1 MDSLFPRASHR
12 YVLVVSLLLTISL
25 LVSLIGC
32 SKEAP
37 PAAPPLPVKTTDV
50 VQRDVPIYKEW
61 VGQTIGALDIELRAR
76 VAGWLKGMHFAE
88 GSEVKKG
95 ALLYTIDQS
104 ELEQAVAEA
113 QGRLAQART
122 LMVRARSD
130 VNRYRPLAQAGAVS
144 QRDLESAEAEYGAR
158 KGEVEAAQAALN
170 VAKINLG
177 YASVYAPINGLIGI
191 SLARVGDFV
200 GRPPNPVILN
210 TISSIDTIHVRFS
223 ISEAEYLDLA
233 NRLMPKGMP
242 TAEERKGRFQMIL
255 ADGSVYSERGTVL
268 FLQRQVDASTGTLQI
283 EAAFANPRRLVRPG
297 QFARVRA
304 IYEDLKGAMVV
315 PGKAVFEI
323 QGQFAVYVTG
333 EGNKIEFR
341 RVKAGPMV
349 GQLRV
354 IEEGLRAGEKIV
366 VEGVQRLRPDMVVA
380 PTFIPLD
387 SLLTAGQPGGGR

>member
-1 MDSLFPRASHR
+1 M
-12 YVLVVSLLLTISL
+12 LLIISL
-25 LVSLIGC
+25 LVTLNSC

-37 PAAPPLPVKTTDV
+37 PAAAPLLPVKTTDV

-61 VGQTIGALDIELRAR
+61 VGQTIGAVDIELRAR
-76 VAGWLKGMHFAE
+76 VAGWLQGVHFTE

-104 ELEQAVAEA
+104 ELKQAVAEA
-113 QGRLAQART
+113 EGKLAQART

-170 VAKINLG
+170 VAKINFG
-177 YASVYAPINGLIGI
+177 YASVYAPINGLVGI

-223 ISEAEYLDLA
+223 ISEAEYLDLS
-233 NRLMPKGMP
+233 NRLMSKGRP
-242 TAEERKGRFQMIL
+242 SLEERRGRFQMVL
-255 ADGSVYSERGTVL
+255 ADGAVYPERGTVL
-268 FLQRQVDASTGTLQI
+268 FLQRQVDASTGTLQL
-283 EAAFANPRRLVRPG
+283 EAAFPNPRRVVRPG

-304 IYEDLKGAMVV
+304 IYEDLKGAIVV

-323 QGQFAVYVTG
+323 QGQFAVYVTV

-341 RVKAGPMV
+341 RVKPGPMV

-354 IEEGLRAGEKIV
+354 IEEGLRAGEKVV

>member
-12 YVLVVSLLLTISL
+12 YVLVVSLLLIISL
-25 LVSLIGC
+25 LVSLDGC

-37 PAAPPLPVKTTDV
+37 PPAPPLPVKTTDV

-76 VAGWLKGMHFAE
+76 VAGWLQGVHFTE

-104 ELEQAVAEA
+104 ELKQAVAEA
-113 QGRLAQART
+113 KGNLAQART
-122 LMVRARSD
+122 LMIRAKSD

-158 KGEVEAAQAALN
+158 KGEVDAAQASLN
-170 VAKINLG
+170 VAEINLG

-233 NRLMPKGMP
+233 SRLMPKGMR
-242 TAEERKGRFQMIL
+242 TAEERKERFQMIL
-255 ADGSVYSERGTVL
+255 ADGSVYAERGTVL

-283 EAAFANPRRLVRPG
+283 EAAFANPKRLIRPG

-304 IYEDLKGAMVV
+304 IYEDLKGVTVV

-341 RVKAGPMV
+341 RVKTGPMV

-354 IEEGLRAGEKIV
+354 IEEGVRAGEKVV

-387 SLLTAGQPGGGR
+387 SLLTAGQTGGGR

>member
-12 YVLVVSLLLTISL
+12 IVLVVSLLLIFSL
-25 LVSLIGC
+25 LGC

-37 PAAPPLPVKTTDV
+37 PPAPPLPVKTTDV

-76 VAGWLKGMHFAE
+76 VAGWLQGVHFTE

-104 ELEQAVAEA
+104 ELKQAVAEA
-113 QGRLAQART
+113 KGNLAQART
-122 LMVRARSD
+122 LMIRAKSD

-158 KGEVEAAQAALN
+158 KGEVDAAQASLN
-170 VAKINLG
+170 VAEINLG

-233 NRLMPKGMP
+233 SRLMPKGMR
-242 TAEERKGRFQMIL
+242 TAEERKERFQMIL

-283 EAAFANPRRLVRPG
+283 EAAFANPKRLIRPG

-304 IYEDLKGAMVV
+304 IYEDLKGVTVV

-341 RVKAGPMV
+341 RVKTGPMV

-354 IEEGLRAGEKIV
+354 IEEGLRAGEKVV

-380 PTFIPLD
+380 PSFIPLD
-387 SLLTAGQPGGGR
+387 SLLTAGQIGGGR

>member
-12 YVLVVSLLLTISL
+12 YVLVVSLLLIFSL
-25 LVSLIGC
+25 LGC

-37 PAAPPLPVKTTDV
+37 PAAPPLPVKTTEV

-76 VAGWLKGMHFAE
+76 VAGWLQGVHFTE

-104 ELEQAVAEA
+104 ELKQAVAESK
-113 QGRLAQART
+113 GKLAQART
-122 LMVRARSD
+122 LMIRAKSD

-158 KGEVEAAQAALN
+158 KGEVDAAQASLN
-170 VAKINLG
+170 VAEINLG
-177 YASVYAPINGLIGI
+177 YASVSAPINGLIGI

-210 TISSIDTIHVRFS
+210 TISRIDTIHVRFS

-233 NRLMPKGMP
+233 NRLMPKGMR
-242 TAEERKGRFQMIL
+242 TAEERKERFQMIL

-283 EAAFANPRRLVRPG
+283 EAAFANPKRLIRPG

-304 IYEDLKGAMVV
+304 IYEDLKGVTVV

-323 QGQFAVYVTG
+323 QGQSAVYVTG

-341 RVKAGPMV
+341 RVKTGPMV

-354 IEEGLRAGEKIV
+354 IEEGVRSGEKVV

-387 SLLTAGQPGGGR
+387 SLLTAGQTGGGR

>member
-1 MDSLFPRASHR
+1 MLLMVSLF
-12 YVLVVSLLLTISL
+12 
-25 LVSLIGC
+25 GC
-32 SKEAP
+32 SKEGP
-37 PAAPPLPVKTTDV
+37 SAAPPLPVKTTEV

-61 VGQTIGALDIELRAR
+61 VGQTTGAVDIELRAR
-76 VAGWLKGMHFAE
+76 VAGWLQGMHFSE
-88 GSEVKKG
+88 GTEVKKG
-95 ALLYTIDQS
+95 TLLYTIDQS
-104 ELEQAVAEA
+104 ELKQAVAEA
-113 QGRLAQART
+113 KGRLAQART

-144 QRDLESAEAEYGAR
+144 KRDLEAAEAEYGSR
-158 KGEVEAAQAALN
+158 KGEVDAAQAALS
-170 VAKINLG
+170 VAEINLG
-177 YASVYAPINGLIGI
+177 YASVYAPINGLVGI

-210 TISSIDTIHVRFS
+210 TISRIDTIHVRFS

-233 NRLMPKGMP
+233 SRLMPKGMRS
-242 TAEERKGRFQMIL
+242 AEERKGRFQMIL

-283 EAAFANPRRLVRPG
+283 EAAFANPKRLVRPG

-304 IYEDLKGAMVV
+304 IYEDLKGVTVV

-323 QGQFAVYVTG
+323 QGQFAVYVAG

-341 RVKAGPMV
+341 RVKAGPAV

-354 IEEGLRAGEKIV
+354 IEEGVRTGEKVV

-380 PTFIPLD
+380 PTFVPLD

>member
-1 MDSLFPRASHR
+1 MDAPFPRASHR
-12 YVLVVSLLLTISL
+12 YVLVVSLLLIFSL
-25 LVSLIGC
+25 PGC
-32 SKEAP
+32 TKEEP
-37 PAAPPLPVKTTDV
+37 PAAPPLPAKTTEV

-76 VAGWLKGMHFAE
+76 VAGWLQGIHFTE

-95 ALLYTIDQS
+95 TLLYTIDQS
-104 ELEQAVAEA
+104 ELKQAVAEA
-113 QGRLAQART
+113 KGRLAQART
-122 LMVRARSD
+122 FMIRARSD

-144 QRDLESAEAEYGAR
+144 KRDLEAAEAEYGAR
-158 KGEVEAAQAALN
+158 KGEVDAAQASLN
-170 VAKINLG
+170 VAEINLG

-191 SLARVGDFV
+191 SQARVGDFV

-223 ISEAEYLDLA
+223 ISEAEYLDLS
-233 NRLMPKGMP
+233 NRLMPKGRPSM
-242 TAEERKGRFQMIL
+242 EERKGKFQMVL
-255 ADGSVYSERGTVL
+255 ADGAVYPERGTVL
-268 FLQRQVDASTGTLQI
+268 FLQRQVDASTGTLQM
-283 EAAFANPRRLVRPG
+283 EAAFPNPRRLVRPG

-304 IYEDLKGAMVV
+304 IYEDLKGAIVI

-323 QGQFAVYVTG
+323 QGQFAVYVAG
-333 EGNKIEFR
+333 EENKIEFR
-341 RVKAGPMV
+341 RVKPGPMV

-354 IEEGLRAGEKIV
+354 IEEGLRVGETIV

-380 PTFIPLD
+380 PTFVPLD